1 MKKIL
6 IANRGEIALRIMQ
19 AASEM
24 GIETVAIYAE
34 EDKFSM
40 HRFKADEAYRIG
52 QGKKAAEAYLE
63 IEDIIKLAQE
73 TNVDAIHPGY
83 DFLSENI
90 DFARK
95 VEEAGLIFIGPNLK
109 HLDTFGDMIKAKR
122 AAEATGIRSLPE
134 TADTVNLEDALD
146 FARVHGYPVAIKSAL
161 LDDCRL
167 RVVRNEAEMRVGY
180 ARAKS
185 ESQTFAGSSR
195 VYVEK
200 YIENAKHIEVQILG
214 DQHGNVRQLFERD
227 CSIQWRSQKI
237 IELAPAV
244 GLSQSLRM
252 HINNAALKLAKSVD
266 YVNAGTVKFLV
277 TDDDFYFTEVKPCIQ
292 ASHTV
297 TEMITGIDI
306 VVSQLKIA
314 MGLSLESIG
323 IPEQSQLKTLGVTLQ
338 ARIRA
343 EKPESNFY
351 PATGKIETYYASGG
365 CGVRL
370 DLGNAYVGYEL
381 LPHFDTL
388 LVKAV
393 TYAPD
398 FNEAARKMARVL
410 REFCIQGVETN
421 LPFLINIVEHPVFL
435 TGQAKTSFIDQTP
448 ELFTSEPTVS
458 QSTKILNYISDITVN
473 GFPDLEDKINPFF
486 LMYPQVLLDYKEKQK
501 RYGAITHL
509 DTPTF
514 FSGMCQGEKIE
525 VQLEKGKV
533 LVIHLEVIGAVDD
546 NGYRTL
552 FFKINGERR
561 EIRIE
566 DHSVQEQNVESL

>member
-52 QGKKAAEAYLE
+52 QGKEAAEAYLDSE
-63 IEDIIKLAQE
+63 AIIKIAQE
-73 TNVDAIHPGY
+73 TEADAIHPGY
-83 DFLSENI
+83 GFLSENI
-90 DFARK
+90 DFARR
-95 VEEAGLIFIGPNLK
+95 VEEAGLIFIGPSLK
-109 HLDTFGDMIKAKR
+109 HLDIFGDKIKAR
-122 AAEATGIRSLPE
+122 QAVEAAGLRTLPE
-134 TADTVNLEDALD
+134 RVDSVSLEGVLN
-146 FARVHGYPVAIKSAL
+146 FARGYGYPVGIKAAL
-161 LDDCRL
+161 GSCRM
-167 RVVRNEAEMRVGY
+167 RVARNEAEVRASY

-185 ESQTFAGSSR
+185 EAQTSAGSSR

-227 CSIQWRSQKI
+227 CSIQQRNQKN
-237 IELAPAV
+237 IEIAPAV
-244 GLSQSLRM
+244 GLSQTLRM

-277 TDDDFYFTEVKPCIQ
+277 TDNDFYFIEVKPCIQ

-297 TEMITGIDI
+297 TEMITGIDL

-314 MGLSLESIG
+314 MGLSLESMG
-323 IPEQSQLKTLGVTLQ
+323 IPEQSQLKMQGVALQ

-343 EKPESNFY
+343 EKTENNFY
-351 PATGKIETYYASGG
+351 PAPGKIEAYYASGG

-370 DLGNAYVGYEL
+370 DVGNAYVGYEL
-381 LPHFDTL
+381 LPYFDTL

-398 FNEAARKMARVL
+398 FDEAARKMARVL

-458 QSTKILNYISDITVN
+458 PSTKILNYISDITVN
-473 GFPDLEDKINPFF
+473 GFPELEDKINPFF

-514 FSGMCQGEKIE
+514 FYGMYQGEEIE

-533 LVIHLEVIGAVDD
+533 LVIHLELIGAANDT
-546 NGYRTL
+546 GYRTL
-552 FFKINGERR
+552 FFNINGERR
-561 EIRIE
+561 EIRVE
-566 DHSVQEQNVESL
+566 ERSVQKQGAESP